1 MPIAIAL
8 RLGRAFGLIAG
19 LCIAISSIAI
29 LAANWCNQR
38 AEAWNK
44 RAGELLDDMIGKG

>member
-8 RLGRAFGLIAG
+8 RLGRAFSIAAG
-19 LCIAISSIAI
+19 LCIAISNIAI
-29 LAANWCNQR
+29 DAANWCNQR

-44 RAGELLDDMIGKG
+44 RASELLDEMIGKG